1 MPTETLNSGWA
12 ALSPAQQS
20 AWVGFLR
27 AHAAIARALDS
38 ELEREHGVALSS
50 YDVLVQL
57 AYAEGGLMRMS
68 ELADAVVLSRSG
80 ITRLVERL
88 ERQGFVE
95 RCKAETDSRGVTA
108 KITDRGRELLAE
120 CGPTHVRGIRERFL
134 ARLDDDDLAALAG
147 AWRKL
152 LA

>member
-1 MPTETLNSGWA
+1 MAVNAVNPDWKDLT
-12 ALSPAQQS
+12 PAQRG

-27 AHAAIARALDS
+27 AHAAIARALDA

-50 YDVLVQL
+50 FDVLVQL
-57 AYAEGGLMRMS
+57 ANADCGLMRMS
-68 ELADAVVLSRSG
+68 ELAEAVVLSRSG

-95 RCKAETDSRGVTA
+95 RCRVETDSRGVTA
-108 KITDRGRELLAE
+108 KITDRGRELLAG
-120 CGPTHVRGIRERFL
+120 CTPTHVRGIRDRFL
-134 ARLDDDDLAALAG
+134 ARLDEDDLDALAA